1 MANVVRIWES
11 QYHTLKKLPKKDQ
24 AKMALAMLEYA
35 FDGSVSVD
43 LNYVQDLALTSM
55 KDKLKVSGTG
65 GCPKGRCNNP
75 CGKNQHSEQV
85 NSLPNPLPNSLPN
98 PLVKGLDKSSPTPP
112 SRVYITNPGEY
123 LNNNINFNNSTTRAK
138 QSAFVAPSLDDVLSY
153 AADQSACAG
162 CGGFAC
168 DPRVAE
174 EFWSYYSG
182 LGWVLPNDAQTPIR
196 DWKPFLRK
204 WANQPNRFRSASATR
219 DPDDLPI

>member
-1 MANVVRIWES
+1 MKLLIDTEWAAFIEDLPVEKQLEFFWAVFDFGNRPCS
-11 QYHTLKKLPKKDQ
+11 LKCWSKIEPVLEKGRVGYYNKLRHLKQFAGTDTVS
-24 AKMALAMLEYA
+24 
-35 FDGSVSVD
+35 GSVSD
-43 LNYVQDLALTSM
+43 T
-55 KDKLKVSGTG
+55 VSDTGTG
-65 GCPKGRCNNP
+65 TVRG
-75 CGKNQHSEQV
+75 S
-85 NSLPNPLPNSLPN
+85 
-98 PLVKGLDKSSPTPP
+98 
-112 SRVYITNPGEY
+112 I
-123 LNNNINFNNSTTRAK
+123 NNIIINSRNTGNNISTTRARK
-138 QSAFVAPSLDDVLSY
+138 SSFVAPTLDDVLSY

-168 DPRVAE
+168 APRVAE

>member
-1 MANVVRIWES
+1 MKLLIDTEWAAFIEDLPVEKQLEFFWAVFDFGNRPCSLKCWSKIEPVLEKGRVGYYNKLRHLKQFSGTDTVSDSVSGTVSDSGTDTVR
-11 QYHTLKKLPKKDQ
+11 
-24 AKMALAMLEYA
+24 
-35 FDGSVSVD
+35 GSVS
-43 LNYVQDLALTSM
+43 NIIHSRT
-55 KDKLKVSGTG
+55 TG
-65 GCPKGRCNNP
+65 
-75 CGKNQHSEQV
+75 S
-85 NSLPNPLPNSLPN
+85 
-98 PLVKGLDKSSPTPP
+98 
-112 SRVYITNPGEY
+112 
-123 LNNNINFNNSTTRAK
+123 NIYTTRTRAK
-138 QSAFVAPSLDDVLSY
+138 QSAFVAPSLDEVLSY

>member
-1 MANVVRIWES
+1 MKLLIDTEWAAFIEDLPVEKQLEFFWAVFDFGNRPCS
-11 QYHTLKKLPKKDQ
+11 LKCWSKIEPVLEKGRVGYYNKLRH
-24 AKMALAMLEYA
+24 
-35 FDGSVSVD
+35 
-43 LNYVQDLALTSM
+43 
-55 KDKLKVSGTG
+55 LKQFAGTDTVSGPVSDAVSDTDTDTVRG
-65 GCPKGRCNNP
+65 
-75 CGKNQHSEQV
+75 S
-85 NSLPNPLPNSLPN
+85 
-98 PLVKGLDKSSPTPP
+98 
-112 SRVYITNPGEY
+112 I
-123 LNNNINFNNSTTRAK
+123 NNIIINSRNTGNNISTTRARK
-138 QSAFVAPSLDDVLSY
+138 SSFVAPTLDDVLSY

-168 DPRVAE
+168 TPRVAE

>member
-1 MANVVRIWES
+1 MKLLIDTEWAAFIEDLPVEKQLEFFWAVFDFGNRPCS
-11 QYHTLKKLPKKDQ
+11 LKCWSKIEPVLEKGRVGYYNKLRHLKQFAVSDTVS
-24 AKMALAMLEYA
+24 
-35 FDGSVSVD
+35 DTVSGSVSD
-43 LNYVQDLALTSM
+43 A
-55 KDKLKVSGTG
+55 GTDTVRG
-65 GCPKGRCNNP
+65 
-75 CGKNQHSEQV
+75 S
-85 NSLPNPLPNSLPN
+85 
-98 PLVKGLDKSSPTPP
+98 
-112 SRVYITNPGEY
+112 I
-123 LNNNINFNNSTTRAK
+123 NNIIINSRNTGNNISTTRAK

-153 AADQSACAG
+153 AATQSSCAG

-174 EFWSYYSG
+174 EFWSYYAG